1 MNPGKNRCEYLKEI
15 RKRIAKENDIPLE
28 QRECTFKG
36 ECSGTCPFCEAEL
49 QYLEK
54 ELHKRRTLGKAV
66 TVAGIALSS
75 LAFGACETS
84 SNYVPSSG
92 TTGYAP
98 PVFSTAAD
106 STDPSALRAE
116 YERCFTQ
123 IRGNCTDGVVT
134 IVDGIRIRLSTDNYD
149 KAAKFPAEF
158 GSPVKWLSQRL
169 RGYHTYMSNELL
181 DDAMVTFVVNAD
193 GSVSDVELSNMPVT
207 GSEQDFDFQNEVRKQ
222 MLMMPRWEP
231 ATKNDTPVSY
241 PVAIAISDLR

>member
-1 MNPGKNRCEYLKEI
+1 MNPGKNRCEYLKEV
-15 RKRIAKENDIPLE
+15 RRRIATENAIPLE

-49 QYLEK
+49 HYIEK

-66 TVAGIALSS
+66 TLAGIALSS

-123 IRGNCTDGVVT
+123 IRGNGTDGVVT
-134 IVDGIRIRLSTDNYD
+134 IVDGIRVRATTDKYD
-149 KAAKFPAEF
+149 VAAKFPKEY
-158 GSPVKWLSQRL
+158 GSPVRWLSQRL
-169 RGYHTYMSNELL
+169 RDFHTYIADELL
-181 DDAMVTFVVNAD
+181 DDTMVTFVVNTD
-193 GSVSDVELSNMPVT
+193 GSISDVELSNMPVT
-207 GSEQDFDFQNEVRKQ
+207 GSEQDFNFQNEVRKQ
-222 MLMMPRWEP
+222 VLMMPRWEP
-231 ATKNDTPVSY
+231 AIKNDAPVSY
-241 PVAIAISDLR
+241 PVAIAVSDLR